1 MWPRLAHCGSGQ
13 HEVNLPLLLD
23 EPGGC
28 LRRGVS
34 LTNEGQSF
42 LGQAVRLGPGR
53 ALTGSRNCLS
63 RRSKSGQNDSSF
75 PRLQL
80 RPSWRV
86 RNLCLFLFTPPLT
99 ESEASESGLLAYQ
112 KNFLPIQKPIWFFQK
127 QVGQGRLTARGGACA
142 VVHHYM
148 RMFSLMPQEKGKKK
162 SFLDCPGHSRP
173 LAGVPTQSRFPQVAS
188 PQSFPGASLG
198 LYHAAC
204 KRGGHTW
211 DINITEMRP
220 LSPLRAHGHTC
231 RSPGRPRPRGARRIP
246 T

>member
-1 MWPRLAHCGSGQ
+1 M
-13 HEVNLPLLLD
+13 
-23 EPGGC
+23 
-28 LRRGVS
+28 RRGVS

-86 RNLCLFLFTPPLT
+86 RNLCLFLFTPLLT

-112 KNFLPIQKPIWFFQK
+112 KIFLPIQKPIWLFQK

-162 SFLDCPGHSRP
+162 SFLDCPRSP
-173 LAGVPTQSRFPQVAS
+173 AFPKWHP

-211 DINITEMRP
+211 DRNITEMRP
-220 LSPLRAHGHTC
+220 LRPLRAHGHTC
-231 RSPGRPRPRGARRIP
+231 RSPGRPRNRGAGRIP

>member
-1 MWPRLAHCGSGQ
+1 M
-13 HEVNLPLLLD
+13 
-23 EPGGC
+23 
-28 LRRGVS
+28 RRGVS

-86 RNLCLFLFTPPLT
+86 RNLCLFLFTPLLT

-112 KNFLPIQKPIWFFQK
+112 KIFLPIQKPIWLFQK
-127 QVGQGRLTARGGACA
+127 HVGQGRLTARGGACA

-162 SFLDCPGHSRP
+162 SFLDCPRSPAFPKWHPPNPFRALLWGYITPPASGEVTHGTETLRKCDPCAHS
-173 LAGVPTQSRFPQVAS
+173 VPMATPAAVLGG
-188 PQSFPGASLG
+188 PGIAVRVGFLPELG
-198 LYHAAC
+198 LRA
-204 KRGGHTW
+204 GGGEEGSS
-211 DINITEMRP
+211 N
-220 LSPLRAHGHTC
+220 L
-231 RSPGRPRPRGARRIP
+231 
-246 T
+246 